1 MNGRRPTSN
10 EAWKET
16 GCETVARRVKVRGH
30 SARGET
36 LVCSTCR
43 VTLQEAFAF
52 FCLGDLC
59 VLDNKSKGRN
69 EEVQHKK

>member
-30 SARGET
+30 SAGGEDIGLFNLQGDPARGIRI
-36 LVCSTCR
+36 L
-43 VTLQEAFAF
+43 LP
-52 FCLGDLC
+52 G
-59 VLDNKSKGRN
+59 
-69 EEVQHKK
+69 